1 MDTRNNIPRSEDANN
16 CGRSK
21 WVSLLLFGVSYN
33 MTKEDRIIENMT
45 EAHHLNLDRL
55 EDRMESYV
63 ELKEFELS
71 KACTDKDRK
80 KIQGR
85 IDRYLDWYDDMVQQI
100 EDSFQER
107 LERRLKTR
115 RENMRN

>member
-1 MDTRNNIPRSEDANN
+1 MPIAAFAAGGLAFFCS
-16 CGRSK
+16 
-21 WVSLLLFGVSYN
+21 GVFFE
-33 MTKEDRIIENMT
+33 MTKEDKIIENMT

-85 IDRYLDWYDDMVQQI
+85 IDRYLDWYDDMVQQV
-100 EDSFQER
+100 EDSFQDR
-107 LERRLKTR
+107 LEKRLKAR

>member
-1 MDTRNNIPRSEDANN
+1 
-16 CGRSK
+16 
-21 WVSLLLFGVSYN
+21 

-55 EDRMESYV
+55 EDRMEAYI

-71 KACTDKDRK
+71 KACTEKDRK

-85 IDRYLDWYDDMVQQI
+85 IDRYLDWYDDMVQQA
-100 EDSFQER
+100 EDSFKDR